1 MTALV
6 LHRERLAWVIVR
18 SLMCPACRRHPWRWP
33 FCAVHW
39 WLWKDEGGPEI

>member
-18 SLMCPACRRHPWRWP
+18 STYYDGHPADLTEEE
-33 FCAVHW
+33 A
-39 WLWKDEGGPEI
+39 